1 MNDLEKANKLVHD
14 KNVSLNDISDVTGIP
29 FESLKNWRYNRS
41 KIENSAWKR
50 IHALAEYYDCVV
62 KPNNFFREF
71 TSIVPRNQIRKLREL
86 RQEYDYF
93 TFDYLTQWRNLDT
106 DELISDADYK
116 RKRIEDALKEFYSY
130 GDYSLA
136 ETINRTFLDET
147 DYEKVNRK
155 IAN

>member
-1 MNDLEKANKLVHD
+1 MNDLDKAKTLIFD
-14 KNVSLNDISDVTGIP
+14 KNVSLNQLSDETNIP
-29 FESLKNWRYNRS
+29 FESLKNLRYKRS
-41 KIENSAWKR
+41 KIEKTSWLR
-50 IHALAEYYDCVV
+50 VHQLAEYYDCVV
-62 KPNNFFREF
+62 KPNSFFREF
-71 TSIVPRNQIRKLREL
+71 TSMVPRNQIRKLREL

-93 TFDYLTQWRNLDT
+93 TFDYSTQWRNLDT

-155 IAN
+155 ITN